1 MSEGVDFLDLMRGL
15 EHSSPDK
22 PRIGLGGSRNEEIV
36 QLGQEPHADFSR
48 SNVISISQTRDG
60 KPFVLSRFL
69 GLLGPQGALPL
80 GTTYETTHWNNMRD
94 PAFARFLDIFNH
106 RFLELFYR
114 AWANSRP
121 AVQADRPDENQFVTY
136 LGAMIGIGTPVM
148 QGRDS
153 MQDFTKLALAGLM
166 SPSVKSAARLEN
178 IVSWM
183 FKVRVGVE
191 QFIGVW
197 LPLEESERSTLVKGK
212 CSLGIDSLL
221 GRSAF
226 SLTDKFRIRIA
237 VKNLNEFEAFL
248 PSGSF
253 FRLLADAVEFYLGS
267 VFIYDIALGLAQS
280 EAKPMQL
287 GAFGRLGWTSWLGKS
302 PGSSPEELRWDCR
315 FHPAEF

>member
-1 MSEGVDFLDLMRGL
+1 MSESADFLDLMRSL
-15 EHSSPDK
+15 ERASPDQ
-22 PRIGLGGSRNEEIV
+22 PRIGRGGSRHEEIV
-36 QLGQEPHADFSR
+36 QLGQEPHVDFSS
-48 SNVISISQTRDG
+48 SNVTAISRTTDG
-60 KPFVLSRFL
+60 KTLVISRFL

-80 GTTYETTHWNNMRD
+80 NTSYETAHWHSMRD

-106 RFLELFYR
+106 RFLQLFYR

-136 LGAMIGIGTPVM
+136 LGSMIGIGTPAT
-148 QGRDS
+148 QKRGS
-153 MQDFTKLALAGLM
+153 MHDFTKLALSGLM
-166 SPSVKSAARLEN
+166 SPSVKSASRLEN

-197 LPLEESERSTLVKGK
+197 LPLEESERSSLVKGK

-221 GRSAF
+221 GRSAL

-237 VKNLNEFEAFL
+237 VKSLAEFEAFL
-248 PSGSF
+248 PSGPF
-253 FRLLADAVEFYLGS
+253 FRLLADAVAFYLGN
-267 VFIYDIALGLAQS
+267 VLIYDVALGLAQS
-280 EAKPMQL
+280 ETKPTQL
-287 GAFGRLGWTSWLGKS
+287 GSFGRLGWTSWMGKS
-302 PGSSPEELRWDCR
+302 PEGDADQLRWDCR

>member
-1 MSEGVDFLDLMRGL
+1 MSEVLDFLDLMRSL
-15 EHSSPDK
+15 ERASPDK
-22 PRIGLGGSRNEEIV
+22 PRIGVGGSRSEAIV
-36 QLGQEPHADFSR
+36 QLGQEPHVDFSR
-48 SNVISISQTRDG
+48 NNVSLISQTRDG

-80 GTTYETTHWNNMRD
+80 NTTYETTHWNNMRD

-136 LGAMIGIGTPVM
+136 LGAMIGIGTPVT
-148 QGRDS
+148 QGRGS
-153 MQDFTKLALAGLM
+153 MKNFTKLALAGLM
-166 SPSVKSAARLEN
+166 SPSVRSASRLEN

-183 FKVRVGVE
+183 FKVQVDVE

-197 LPLEESERSTLVKGK
+197 LPLEETERSTLTKGK
-212 CSLGIDSLL
+212 CGLGIDSLL

-226 SLTDKFRIRIA
+226 SLTEKFRIRIA
-237 VKNLNEFEAFL
+237 VKNIKEFEAFL
-248 PSGSF
+248 PSGHF
-253 FRLLADAVEFYLGS
+253 FRLLADAVDFYLGA
-267 VFIYDIALGLAQS
+267 VFLYDVALGLVQS
-280 EAKPMQL
+280 EAEPMQL
-287 GAFGRLGWTSWLGKS
+287 GAFGRLGWTSWMGKS
-302 PGSSPEELRWDCR
+302 PAGAPDELRWDCR